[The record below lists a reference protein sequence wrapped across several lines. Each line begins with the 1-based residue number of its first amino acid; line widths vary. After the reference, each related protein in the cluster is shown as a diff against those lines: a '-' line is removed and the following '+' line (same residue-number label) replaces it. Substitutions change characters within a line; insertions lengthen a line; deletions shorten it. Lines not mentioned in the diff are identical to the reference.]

1 MVCSFGSI
9 IMKTSLILTLIG
21 PDRPGLVSAVSARAS
36 QCGANWMESRMA
48 HLAGQFAGVVRLEVD
63 AAAAGAL
70 ETALRGLASEGLHV
84 AIARGGALAAAELRR
99 VCLDLV
105 GHDRPGIVRDI
116 STVLARH
123 GVSIEVLET
132 ACESASM
139 SGESLFRAHA
149 ELAVPAAAD
158 LAVICTDLEALANEL
173 MVDLTL
179 DGTAGVGSAV
189 AA

>member
-1 MVCSFGSI
+1 
-9 IMKTSLILTLIG
+9 MKTSLILTLIG

-63 AAAAGAL
+63 AAGLDAL
-70 ETALRGLASEGLHV
+70 EAALRGLEAEGLRV
-84 AIARGGALAAAELRR
+84 AIARGGPLVAAEARR

-105 GHDRPGIVRDI
+105 GHDRPGIVREI

-123 GVSIEVLET
+123 GVSIEALESG
-132 ACESASM
+132 CESASM
-139 SGESLFRAHA
+139 SGETLFRARA
-149 ELAVPAAAD
+149 ELAVPAACD
-158 LAVICTDLEALANEL
+158 LAGIRADLEALANEL
-173 MVDLTL
+173 MVDLAF
-179 DGTAGVGSAV
+179 DEVPAGRSAL

>member
-1 MVCSFGSI
+1 
-9 IMKTSLILTLIG
+9 MKTSLVLTLIG

-63 AAAAGAL
+63 AAGL
-70 ETALRGLASEGLHV
+70 ETLEAALRGLEAEGLRV
-84 AIARGGALAAAELRR
+84 AIARGGPRPAAEARR

-123 GVSIEVLET
+123 GVSIEALET

-139 SGESLFRAHA
+139 SGEPLFRARA
-149 ELAVPAAAD
+149 ELSVPAAAE
-158 LAVICTDLEALANEL
+158 LAGIRADLEALANEL
-173 MVDLTL
+173 MVDLAIDETP
-179 DGTAGVGSAV
+179 AGSSAAV
-189 AA
+189 V